1 MALYSKILLALDFFD
16 QTEMLCR
23 HASVLADSF
32 GAEIH
37 YIHVVEPVLLGMQD
51 ELSTIEPLGL
61 EQELLK
67 NSTTRMLE
75 LADQHGVSQGNVH
88 VEVGSP
94 KQEILHAADDYD
106 IDLIVTGSHGRHG
119 IGLLLGSTANAV
131 LHGAS
136 CDVLAVRLNQ

>member
-16 QTEMLCR
+16 ETETLCR
-23 HASVLADSF
+23 HASIF
-32 GAEIH
+32 AERFDAEVH
-37 YIHVVEPVLLGMQD
+37 YIHVVEPVVLGMQD

-61 EQELLK
+61 EQELMRS
-67 NSTTRMLE
+67 STARLQV
-75 LADQHGVSQGNVH
+75 LADQHGVSKNNLH
-88 VEVGSP
+88 IEVGSP
-94 KQEILHAADDYD
+94 KQEILRVADDFD

-119 IGLLLGSTANAV
+119 IGLLLGSTANAI

>member
-16 QTEMLCR
+16 ETEILCR
-23 HASVLADSF
+23 HASILAERFD
-32 GAEIH
+32 AEIH
-37 YIHVVEPVLLGMQD
+37 YIHVVEPVVLGMQD

-61 EQELLK
+61 EQELMR
-67 NSTTRMLE
+67 NSTARLQA
-75 LADQHGVSQGNVH
+75 LAEQHGVGKDKLH
-88 VEVGSP
+88 IEVGSP
-94 KQEILHAADDYD
+94 KQEILRIADDFD

-119 IGLLLGSTANAV
+119 IGLLLGSTANAI